1 MASLSAQEELIVLR
15 KRARRRLVGAVA
27 LVSLSTL
34 VLWNVVGHIPNRPM
48 KPEKVEITANGV
60 APGAQAASAPVASA
74 PAVMTPAELSA
85 GKNGQT
91 SAQTVPSQPNTA
103 IQPAPVP
110 QATTTHPATVAEKP
124 LAPAVVAAAPA
135 VAALAAPSPKPKHEA
150 AKPVAQDEETAAPVV
165 APKPKPHP
173 KPVAQP
179 KVVQEKAVEHKH
191 KQTDP
196 AAILEGRAESADTAQ
211 AANSKQNVEHKG
223 NYLVQLAALTD
234 PAKADALKAKLSA
247 NGINA
252 RFSKVETSKGEV
264 TRVRMGPFA
273 SRAEADAAL
282 RKLAKAGVSGI
293 VVSK

>member
-91 SAQTVPSQPNTA
+91 PAQTVPSQPNTA

-110 QATTTHPATVAEKP
+110 QATTTRPATVAERP

-179 KVVQEKAVEHKH
+179 KVVQEKPAEHKH

-211 AANSKQNVEHKG
+211 AASPEHKG
-223 NYLVQLAALTD
+223 SYLVQLAALTD